1 LKFLL
6 WLNGLITRGPI
17 FEEGI
22 VGPSKEWRRIALYAR
37 PFWKLAVLV
46 MVLSITLSMLALV
59 EPYLIKILIDNVL
72 LPRNF
77 FLLWVVLGLFLAV
90 ELASTAVGITFTY
103 YQSSLEQNFI
113 LQLQKSLFKHLEEL
127 DMAFHHRSRVG
138 DLLFRLN
145 NDVQQFEKLI
155 ENVSITFGNV
165 ILGIGTFVVIL
176 FINWQI
182 ALFSLVVLPFY
193 SIVAHHYRFEIRR
206 RQKAVRQKAAQIT
219 SFLQERLSSIK
230 SIKIFQREEDEHRA
244 FAEQGKDLVSS
255 QLRFTLFSRSISA
268 LMHYI
273 GYLPVLFVLGFGGY
287 QVLLGSLTVGGLMAA
302 LAYVERL
309 LGPFS
314 NFGDF
319 PLQVEQNMAAID
331 RVFEVFEEAPKMVD
345 RENARELE
353 KVLGEIVFSNVFFRY
368 NKGKDVLHDV
378 SFTIRPGQK
387 VALVGPSGVGKT
399 TIADLICRF
408 YDPVAGT
415 VKIDG
420 HDLRDIKLHSLRQ
433 HVGLVSQG
441 TLLYNLSI
449 KENIRYGRLSTAD
462 DEIIQAARLAG
473 IHDFVTSLPHGYDTI
488 IGERGANLSEGQR
501 QRVSLAR
508 MFLKNPALLILDE
521 ATSSLD
527 AESEEKIHRG
537 IDEVMS
543 GKTVLIIAH
552 RLSTIKN
559 VDQILVLRDNVMTEQ
574 GRYDELIRRKGDF
587 YELFRQQA
595 EPIEADWRRI

>member
-1 LKFLL
+1 M
-6 WLNGLITRGPI
+6 
-17 FEEGI
+17 
-22 VGPSKEWRRIALYAR
+22 GPSKEWRRIALYAR

-72 LPRNF
+72 FPRNF

-508 MFLKNPALLILDE
+508 MFLKNPAVLILDE